1 MDRIVSLR
9 VLKEHFI
16 PTGVSAEDE
25 LSRSFAGMGDGEP
38 LKVVLN
44 FDEEIKPYVLR
55 RKWHHSQKEKEIK
68 NGRVELTFA
77 VNDLEGIKQWIY
89 RWIPYVEVVEPIELR
104 EEVRYELKE
113 AHKRHKTL

>member
-1 MDRIVSLR
+1 M
-9 VLKEHFI
+9 
-16 PTGVSAEDE
+16 A
-25 LSRSFAGMGDGEP
+25 
-38 LKVVLN
+38 
-44 FDEEIKPYVLR
+44 
-55 RKWHHSQKEKEIK
+55 SQPEEKEIK

-113 AHKRHKTL
+113 ATKDIRLYSRIDSTKKN